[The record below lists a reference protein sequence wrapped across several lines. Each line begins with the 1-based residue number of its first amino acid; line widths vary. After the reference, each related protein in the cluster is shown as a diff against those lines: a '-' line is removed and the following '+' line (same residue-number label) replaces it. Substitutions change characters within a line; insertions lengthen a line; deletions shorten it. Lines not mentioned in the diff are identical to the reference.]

1 MPELAPAEEDAARRD
16 HPAGGLVAVDPR
28 GDLFGEEP
36 LRGAL
41 TRVRGVR
48 RHHADDLLERAEGE
62 DAEQALDVAVVA
74 VEPVLVEAVRA
85 GLRGIE
91 PDVLTLAL
99 AELTAVGG
107 GEERTDPPRG
117 RRALPAGDEAD
128 PRGGGS
134 PPGAAPPSPRP
145 PLRP

>member
-36 LRGAL
+36 LRRAL

-48 RHHADDLLERAEGE
+48 RHHGGDFFERAEGE
-62 DAEQALDVAVVA
+62 DPEQALDVAVVA

-107 GEERTDPPRG
+107 GEERTDQPVG
-117 RRALPAGDEAD
+117 RRALPAGDELD
-128 PRGGGS
+128 PGGDVA
-134 PPGAAPPSPRP
+134 PLVAAPHLQLALFR
-145 PLRP
+145 L